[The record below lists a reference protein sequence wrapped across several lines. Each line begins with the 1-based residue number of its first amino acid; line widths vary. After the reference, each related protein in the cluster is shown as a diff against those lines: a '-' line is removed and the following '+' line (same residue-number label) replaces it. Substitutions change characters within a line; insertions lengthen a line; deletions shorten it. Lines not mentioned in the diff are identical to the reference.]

1 MNEARMAE
9 QMARFAISGMQTAEQ
24 TAKFLKSL
32 TILFMKFFEKDETR
46 QLLLDFYEAGLR
58 EQDKLKPGEKLGILS
73 YEIQPQ
79 FAKQLM
85 EICDR
90 DKIAYMNAK
99 LNSPNLLDPD
109 NHEQRKTDNMMIYT
123 TQKDEF
129 YRAIAEARARSGYDL
144 EIPLDIAESFAG
156 KVKEVNPMQQIKDM
170 PLEKYIALRRDIQKL
185 DPDMRF
191 TLFPRFHEKDGEKV
205 VDVGFLSKTEKLY
218 DKRGNV
224 FKEPKTYNISE
235 MVKGILAKQ
244 SILEVQNPEK
254 NIYEVIR
261 QKEEFKD
268 KTIDDLLKNKAPT
281 LNSIRKEI
289 ASINFDEKEKTVI
302 FDAINNYRN
311 RSITREDLKATID
324 KQTTLS
330 DNSKNIIKQEIDK
343 LGKEMYI
350 VPAKVI
356 REGNNID
363 FAVDMRRS
371 LCIGKDLVVREPG
384 KDDLILDDDHTLKS
398 NIESKLTEF
407 TEKGK
412 SSEFTFVVLTADEF
426 KQIENGNKDFIGD
439 KNKLKKKNI
448 EFLKN
453 KENLDMLKTK
463 DEILQTSKKEDLL
476 IDMINQKKERF
487 ILESEQIGNNQE
499 RFDEYHES
507 TIENIIMEQD
517 IKIAGF
523 EGKEEILEACKSV
536 ANVEIEP
543 VTFKGEFEEYIEEQ
557 IDEYDEKEA
566 ERDNDDRADE
576 RRERDQEYEEREN
589 EREEEEER
597 EDRD

>member
-9 QMARFAISGMQTAEQ
+9 QMARFAISGMQTAGQ

-109 NHEQRKTDNMMIYT
+109 NHEQRKTDNIMIYT

-350 VPAKVI
+350 IPAKVI
-356 REGNNID
+356 RDGNNID

-371 LCIGKDLVVREPG
+371 LCIGKDLIVREPG

-412 SSEFTFVVLTADEF
+412 SSEFTFIVLTADEF

-523 EGKEEILEACKSV
+523 EGKEEILEACKSA

-557 IDEYDEKEA
+557 IDEYDKKET
-566 ERDNDDRADE
+566 ERDNIALEYE
-576 RRERDQEYEEREN
+576 RREKEQEYQKIEDD
-589 EREEEEER
+589 REEDIELDSE
-597 EDRD
+597 

>member
-9 QMARFAISGMQTAEQ
+9 QMARFAISGMQTAGQ

-350 VPAKVI
+350 IPAKVI
-356 REGNNID
+356 RDGNNID

-371 LCIGKDLVVREPG
+371 LCIGKDLIVREPG

-412 SSEFTFVVLTADEF
+412 SSEFTFIVLTADEF

-523 EGKEEILEACKSV
+523 EGKEEILEACKSA

-557 IDEYDEKEA
+557 IDEYDKKET
-566 ERDNDDRADE
+566 ERDNIALEYE
-576 RRERDQEYEEREN
+576 RREKEQEYQKIEDD
-589 EREEEEER
+589 REEDIELDSE
-597 EDRD
+597 

>member
-356 REGNNID
+356 RDGNNID

-523 EGKEEILEACKSV
+523 EGKEEILEACKSA

>member
-205 VDVGFLSKTEKLY
+205 VDIGFLSKTEKLY

-311 RSITREDLKATID
+311 RSITREDLKAIID

-453 KENLDMLKTK
+453 KENLDMLKIK

-476 IDMINQKKERF
+476 IDMINQKKEKF

-523 EGKEEILEACKSV
+523 EGKEEILEACKSA

>member
-32 TILFMKFFEKDETR
+32 TVLFMKFFEKDETR

-144 EIPLDIAESFAG
+144 EIPLDITESFAG

-356 REGNNID
+356 RDGNNID

-523 EGKEEILEACKSV
+523 EGKEEILEACKSA

-557 IDEYDEKEA
+557 IDEYDEKET
-566 ERDNDDRADE
+566 ERDNIALEYE
-576 RRERDQEYEEREN
+576 RREKEQEYQKIEDD
-589 EREEEEER
+589 REEDIELDSE
-597 EDRD
+597 